1 MQALPANV
9 LELELA
15 LNEVTAEGARAL
27 SQALS
32 RLPRLQRLSLQ
43 ENELENEGA
52 IALARGLNK
61 LKDLRELHLSQNQVL
76 WHFLHQIRP
85 ACMLPYLE
93 RAQHAVL
100 TMRQVFPTWQTPL
113 LLQAS
118 LAMCWSARR
127 QDM

>member
-27 SQALS
+27 AQALG

-52 IALARGLNK
+52 IALARGLNR
-61 LKDLRELHLSQNQVL
+61 LKDLRELHLSQNQVC
-76 WHFLHQIRP
+76 WRFPIRP
-85 ACMLPYLE
+85 ALLGYCLIQSTLS
-93 RAQHAVL
+93 AQ
-100 TMRQVFPTWQTPL
+100 F
-113 LLQAS
+113 
-118 LAMCWSARR
+118 
-127 QDM
+127 

>member
-1 MQALPANV
+1 M

-15 LNEVTAEGARAL
+15 LNEVTAEGARSLA
-27 SQALS
+27 QALG

-76 WHFLHQIRP
+76 PHSYIKL
-85 ACMLPYLE
+85 A
-93 RAQHAVL
+93 
-100 TMRQVFPTWQTPL
+100 L
-113 LLQAS
+113 LGCCLI
-118 LAMCWSARR
+118 WSALSM
-127 QDM
+127 QS

>member
-1 MQALPANV
+1 MAQALPANV

-27 SQALS
+27 AQALG

-52 IALARGLNK
+52 IALARGLKK

-76 WHFLHQIRP
+76 PHSYMRSALL
-85 ACMLPYLE
+85 ACSHIWSRLS
-93 RAQHAVL
+93 
-100 TMRQVFPTWQTPL
+100 MR
-113 LLQAS
+113 S
-118 LAMCWSARR
+118 
-127 QDM
+127 